1 MSDKPVKAG
10 IVGLGRWAKVLTKA
24 SKKSKL
30 LEIVAGYSRSEE
42 KRTAFQQE
50 LGVPAAASMQAMLA
64 DPEIQGRHPHGA
76 QRAAP
81 ADGARGG
88 EEREARVHGETYR
101 QHA

>member
-42 KRTAFQQE
+42 KAGRFSTGTWSSSGCE
-50 LGVPAAASMQAMLA
+50 YAS
-64 DPEIQGRHPHGA
+64 DTRRSGDSRRHSYRA

-81 ADGARGG
+81 ADGA
-88 EEREARVHGETYR
+88 AR
-101 QHA
+101 